1 MRILYLCG
9 GWPEEAGGK
18 DNGQV
23 VGSHFVNVF
32 MLCYPE
38 GKKKGGW
45 EREREGGR
53 EGGREEGRKEGREG
67 GREGGKEGGMDGW
80 REAGRQ
86 GGREPNKEEKNTL
99 KTAT

>member
-1 MRILYLCG
+1 MWVLYLCG

-45 EREREGGR
+45 DREREEGREGGR
-53 EGGREEGRKEGREG
+53 KGGREEGREGEYQQFVSVLLSVY
-67 GREGGKEGGMDGW
+67 ESFYI
-80 REAGRQ
+80 
-86 GGREPNKEEKNTL
+86 PP
-99 KTAT
+99 

>member
-1 MRILYLCG
+1 MWVLCLCG

-38 GKKKGGW
+38 EKKKGGW
-45 EREREGGR
+45 ERERERGR
-53 EGGREEGRKEGREG
+53 EVGREEGREGEYQQFVSVLLSVY
-67 GREGGKEGGMDGW
+67 ESFYI
-80 REAGRQ
+80 
-86 GGREPNKEEKNTL
+86 PP
-99 KTAT
+99 